1 LYKFSVM
8 SVNSSAKSSATRS
21 RQGPSSIGASNSRK
35 RTRQV
40 LVSSDEE
47 DDDPEDENYDDND
60 EDCDEEVNEKEAT
73 QDLIDFP
80 NLHESFRDSGILHV
94 VQMMKRENGGI
105 TYVLPYRSE
114 FERIVKNYK
123 EDGDEE
129 FIDQLFAFISILCL
143 DRVHTAG
150 VLKGT
155 YNRLIFKVC
164 AYIYVVYD

>member
-1 LYKFSVM
+1 M

-105 TYVLPYRSE
+105 TYVLPYRS
-114 FERIVKNYK
+114 
-123 EDGDEE
+123 
-129 FIDQLFAFISILCL
+129 
-143 DRVHTAG
+143 
-150 VLKGT
+150 
-155 YNRLIFKVC
+155 
-164 AYIYVVYD
+164 

>member
-1 LYKFSVM
+1 M

-21 RQGPSSIGASNSRK
+21 RQGSSSIGASNSRK